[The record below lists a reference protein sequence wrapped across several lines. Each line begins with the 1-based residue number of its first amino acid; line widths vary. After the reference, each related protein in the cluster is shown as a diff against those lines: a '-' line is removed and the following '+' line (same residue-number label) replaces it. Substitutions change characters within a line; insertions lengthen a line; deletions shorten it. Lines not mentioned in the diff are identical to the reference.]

1 MHKFSLN
8 DITACVRACVQ
19 PATRSVRV
27 HAAPRSVRAC
37 MRACTQLQVTHAERL
52 HALSHAWRASV
63 GSMSSLMRAC
73 CEPLCVR
80 ACVLALSS
88 LTSESMRA
96 CVPRVRACPECVC
109 TEVLDICVRA
119 CILARSSLLD
129 LCVCA
134 ELPASSC
141 LQRCQP
147 ASVCAGLCSKSICL
161 WASHDAWCVQLTCSI
176 DRSGECYLR

>member
-80 ACVLALSS
+80 ACTELLDLREHACVRA
-88 LTSESMRA
+88 TSA
-96 CVPRVRACPECVC
+96 CVP
-109 TEVLDICVRA
+109 
-119 CILARSSLLD
+119 
-129 LCVCA
+129 
-134 ELPASSC
+134 
-141 LQRCQP
+141 
-147 ASVCAGLCSKSICL
+147 
-161 WASHDAWCVQLTCSI
+161 
-176 DRSGECYLR
+176 

>member
-1 MHKFSLN
+1 MRVRATSHAL
-8 DITACVRACVQ
+8 DPCVRACVRACVRVCVQ

-96 CVPRVRACPECVC
+96 SVPRVRACHE
-109 TEVLDICVRA
+109 CVRA
-119 CILARSSLLD
+119 LNACALSYLISA
-129 LCVCA
+129 CVRA
-134 ELPASSC
+134 FL
-141 LQRCQP
+141 
-147 ASVCAGLCSKSICL
+147 
-161 WASHDAWCVQLTCSI
+161 H
-176 DRSGECYLR
+176 